1 MIKEGYKETEIGVI
15 PKDWEVQIF
24 KNISELKRG
33 TSFTKKD
40 LVEGD
45 IPVIAGGKE
54 PAYYHND
61 YNRDGDTI
69 TLSGSGANAGYVN
82 FFTSKIFMSD
92 GFTVK
97 GKKNVSLTKYL
108 FYFLKN
114 KQEQIYYLQS
124 GGAQP
129 HIYTKNI
136 APIPISLPPLKEQEK
151 IANILSTADEKIDA
165 IDLQIQKA
173 ETLKKG
179 LLQKLLSEGIGHT
192 EFKDSELGQIPENWE
207 ITTIGKSSKNFDAKR
222 VPLKSEDRQEIQGY
236 YPYYG
241 AQGIIDYINDYIFD
255 GEYLLVAEDGQNVII
270 QKYDIAFVVSGKFWV
285 NNHAHI
291 LQAND
296 NMNLHFISSILNHI
310 NITKYVTGSELKK
323 LNKAQLNSIKI
334 PLPPI
339 KEQKQI
345 ADILSTADEK
355 LEVLRAKKDK
365 YEELKKGLL
374 QKLLSGEV
382 RV

>member
-97 GKKNVSLTKYL
+97 GKKNISLTKYL